1 MLAKLR
7 YDPANVD
14 TDGLA
19 DGITGAGPWTL
30 VGSAPNVLLLGG
42 AVPDGLAHQLN
53 LTSTANLS
61 GINITITG
69 TDADDKP
76 ITETRAGPNNTTV
89 ETSSYFKTVVSIT
102 ASSTLG
108 ANTMD
113 VGWVDEFVGP
123 TVPLDWRRNVPS
135 RYFLDV
141 TGTISLDVDFL
152 VQDPGALAN
161 QEAGKWLVVSSSLDD
176 ETADSSAFVEIGAG
190 YTAFRVRVNS
200 YTDTAEF
207 TLYAAQPEVV

>member
-14 TDGLA
+14 TDGLV
-19 DGITGAGPWTL
+19 DGATGAGPWTTA
-30 VGSAPNVLLLGG
+30 GSAPNQILLSGV
-42 AVPDGLAHQLN
+42 VPGGLAHQLGVFSGAN
-53 LTSTANLS
+53 INTIVLTL
-61 GINITITG
+61 TG
-69 TDADDKP
+69 TDADDKV
-76 ITETRAGPNNTTV
+76 ITDTVTGINNSTV
-89 ETSSYFKTVVSIT
+89 ETTKYFKTLASVS
-102 ASSTLG
+102 ASATLG
-108 ANTMD
+108 ANTID
-113 VGWVDEFVGP
+113 IGWVDEFVGP
-123 TVPLDWRRNVPS
+123 SIPLDWRRNVPS

-141 TGTISLDVDFL
+141 TGTISLDVDFA
-152 VQDPGALAN
+152 VQDAETATE
-161 QEAGKWLVVSSSLDD
+161 QSTVKWATVSSSLDD